1 MTPQTHGAHSW
12 GCRVGRPRHPP
23 SAATGCID
31 YVPPLPLW
39 KRLYLLC
46 TRPDGLIAE
55 YDELGA
61 LVRAGVLA
69 ELYLT
74 GEVAD
79 RKAARSSSP
88 PRCFR
93 ARWSNI

>member
-1 MTPQTHGAHSW
+1 M
-12 GCRVGRPRHPP
+12 
-23 SAATGCID
+23 
-31 YVPPLPLW
+31 PPLPLW